1 MFDFHIPAT
10 TTKSML
16 SNIEKQDTLELLSLL
31 FKGSSIIDYYNL
43 CGALCA
49 PLRLRTL
56 SYESL

>member
-10 TTKSML
+10 TTKLML
-16 SNIEKQDTLELLSLL
+16 SNIEKQDTLELCHCALC
-31 FKGSSIIDYYNL
+31 SSIIDYYNM